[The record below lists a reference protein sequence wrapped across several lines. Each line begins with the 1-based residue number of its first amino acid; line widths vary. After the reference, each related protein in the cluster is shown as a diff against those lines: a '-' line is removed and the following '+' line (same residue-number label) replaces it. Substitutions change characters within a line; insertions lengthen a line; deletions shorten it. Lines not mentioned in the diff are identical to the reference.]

1 MQLRTDEELVLAAQ
15 SGDRQA
21 FEELFERHRTA
32 CFKQAMAILRDEANA
47 EDEVQNTAWKAFLNV
62 EQFQHGAKFSTW
74 LSRIV
79 MNQCLMRLRKQR
91 RENLFYLEQTDNPD
105 RPATLELPSVEAGP
119 ERELGRFQVAAL
131 VRRELGR
138 IPPLLRNV
146 FVLRDLEMLPMPAVA
161 ERLGISVPAAKSRLL
176 RARAELRERLG
187 KHCGRMGPAT
197 LLA

>member
-1 MQLRTDEELVLAAQ
+1 MQPRTDEELVLAAQ
-15 SGDRQA
+15 NGDRQA
-21 FEELFERHRTA
+21 FEELFERHRPS
-32 CFKQAMAILRDEANA
+32 CFKQAMAILRDAANA
-47 EDEVQNTAWKAFLNV
+47 EDEVQNTAWKAFQNV

-79 MNQCLMRLRKQR
+79 VNQCLMRLRKQR
-91 RENLFYLEQTDNPD
+91 RENLFYLEQTDDPD
-105 RPATLELPSVEAGP
+105 RPATLELPSGEAGP
-119 ERELGRFQVAAL
+119 ERDLGKFQVAVL

-146 FVLRDLEMLPMPAVA
+146 FVLRDVEMLPMPDVA

-176 RARAELRERLG
+176 RARAELRDRLE